1 MIALDFQTEAFAVI
15 GTLCVVIP
23 VLYAAR
29 ASIEKRFLHKLS
41 ASEASCRGDLQVER
55 TAREESDRRLHE
67 LESTVRSL
75 LTHEL
80 TKTTHAIVFVA
91 EKMGDMVE
99 SLDEMRGELR
109 MRSRSKDRNSQT
121 TVMLKA
127 LKAPKGSK

>member
-1 MIALDFQTEAFAVI
+1 MDLLTGAFAVI
-15 GTLCVVIP
+15 GTLVVVIP
-23 VLYAAR
+23 ILYAAR
-29 ASIEKRFLHKLS
+29 GSIEKRFLAKLS
-41 ASEASCRGDLQVER
+41 ASEASCRGDLSIER
-55 TAREESDRRLHE
+55 VAREESDRRLHE

-75 LTHEL
+75 LTNEL

-109 MRSRSKDRNSQT
+109 MRSRAKDRNSQT